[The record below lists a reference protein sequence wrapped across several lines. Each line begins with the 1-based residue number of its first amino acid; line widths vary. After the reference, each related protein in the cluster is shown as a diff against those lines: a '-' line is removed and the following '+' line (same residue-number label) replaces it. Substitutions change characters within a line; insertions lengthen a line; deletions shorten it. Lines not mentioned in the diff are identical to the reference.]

1 MKKSGNSEGGL
12 TRWSA
17 SQHFKKAPLIKKPP
31 PPFMYLLEQRGG
43 FLIRHFLLARR
54 RRKFLGVFGVL
65 RRGNRVENAFPG
77 LLGAAGAKNF
87 RLRR

>member
-1 MKKSGNSEGGL
+1 M
-12 TRWSA
+12 
-17 SQHFKKAPLIKKPP
+17 HFFGIIRGIPGKKAPPYKKA

-43 FLIRHFLLARR
+43 FLIRHFHLARR
-54 RRKFLGVFGVL
+54 RRKILGFFVVL

-77 LLGAAGAKNF
+77 LLRAAGAKIF